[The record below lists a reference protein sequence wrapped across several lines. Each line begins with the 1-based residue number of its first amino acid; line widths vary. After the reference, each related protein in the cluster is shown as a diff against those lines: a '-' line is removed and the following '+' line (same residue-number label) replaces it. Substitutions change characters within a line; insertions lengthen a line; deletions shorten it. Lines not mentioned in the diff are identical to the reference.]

1 MADSAVEI
9 ENLVRFLV
17 TSLVDNPDAV
27 EVVSAQADGILT
39 LELKLETED
48 IGKVIGRQG
57 RVIKAIRTIARAA
70 GSQSDLQ
77 VEVEVLG

>member
-1 MADSAVEI
+1 MADSAAEI

-17 TSLVDNPDAV
+17 TSLVDNPDSV
-27 EVVSAQADGILT
+27 EIVSAQADGIVT